1 MKLSIFVSIKGIV
14 MKTKLIFIF
23 ILLLIFPSLLRSQ
36 EKQLFG
42 FDELDWD
49 SSKEAV
55 KDFMNTRYDMLPGY
69 EKNDAIGYQGGRY
82 LNQNLFIW
90 VYFFNDDGL
99 QEVDLV
105 VKNNDRPVGGIFH
118 EVVHSLTEEYDD
130 PDLYK
135 PDDWIA
141 EWFYY
146 DLPGKHLN
154 ATIKVSPYSNE
165 DMTSIK
171 ISFLKAVN

>member
-1 MKLSIFVSIKGIV
+1 MILSIFVSLKGTI
-14 MKTKLIFIF
+14 MKTQLIFILT
-23 ILLLIFPSLLRSQ
+23 LLLIFPVLIRPQ

-49 SSKEAV
+49 SSKEVV

-69 EKNDAIGYQGGRY
+69 EKEDALGYHGGRY
-82 LNQNLFIW
+82 LNQNLFLW
-90 VYFFNDDGL
+90 VYFFNDEGL

-105 VKNNDRPVGGIFH
+105 VKNSNSPVGGIFH
-118 EVVHSLTEEYDD
+118 EVVHSLTQEYGD

-135 PDDWIA
+135 QDDWVA
-141 EWFYY
+141 EWFYF
-146 DLPGKHLN
+146 DFPGKHLN

-165 DMTSIK
+165 NMTSIK
-171 ISFLKAVN
+171 VSYLKIAD